1 MGLFDIFK
9 TESKPKKDKYQKDD
23 AVDLIRKKKFA
34 IFGFGPQ
41 GQVHA
46 QNLKDS
52 GIDNIVIALRDNS
65 KSKSDAETKG
75 FKVMKFS
82 RAAEWADIIM
92 ILLPDDVQK
101 DIYTKYIEQY
111 VKEGSVI
118 GFHTKSHLQEKNFII
133 RPDLGEF
140 NIFSNLNGKALRN
153 SFKKGNTLKEFS
165 YTVDS
170 KRSFAPYDIALAYL
184 IAIGSSSPDIS
195 YITNEKNPFDP
206 KRLETSIHQEIWVQ
220 CSNKNCKDYSHH
232 FQIRE
237 ASIEFR
243 KCPECGKKL
252 KNVSGKINP
261 NTQGSGII
269 NPKNEEEKKQGTSVG
284 TGFFVDNKG
293 HIVTNYHVV
302 KSNEN
307 RSKIIFK
314 NEETKVNVIAY
325 DEILDIALLKAKV
338 KNKNYIKFSN
348 SSPTKAQ
355 NILVAGY
362 PYGKDISDDL
372 KITSGIIN
380 SLKGIKNNT
389 SMLQIDAAVN
399 PGNSGGPIVDKETG
413 SLVGVATM
421 KLSKDYTKAAY
432 GVESENINYGIKSSQ
447 VKDFLEANNIN
458 ISLKKNKLKI
468 SELEEST
475 VFVFS

>member
-9 TESKPKKDKYQKDD
+9 SENEPKKKKYQKDD
-23 AVDLIRKKKFA
+23 AVDLIRKKNFA

-46 QNLKDS
+46 MNLKDS

-65 KSKSDAETKG
+65 KSITEAESKG
-75 FKVMKFS
+75 FKVMKFTK
-82 RAAEWADIIM
+82 AAEWADIIM
-92 ILLPDDVQK
+92 ILLPDDIQK
-101 DIYTKYIEQY
+101 EIYAKYIEQY

-118 GFHTKSHLQEKNFII
+118 GFHVKSRSQKKNFTI
-133 RPDLGEF
+133 RSDLGEF
-140 NIFSNLNGKALRN
+140 FVYTKLNGKDLRD
-153 SFKKGNTLKEFS
+153 SFKKANPNEISYIVNTN
-165 YTVDS
+165 
-170 KRSFAPYDIALAYL
+170 RSFAPNDIALAYL
-184 IAIGSSSPDIS
+184 IAIGNSSPDIS
-195 YITNEKNPFDP
+195 YIANEKNPFDP
-206 KRLETSIHQEIWVQ
+206 KRFENAEIDEDLDET
-220 CSNKNCKDYSHH
+220 K
-232 FQIRE
+232 
-237 ASIEFR
+237 
-243 KCPECGKKL
+243 
-252 KNVSGKINP
+252 
-261 NTQGSGII
+261 
-269 NPKNEEEKKQGTSVG
+269 PKNKEEDKNQNPSKGSVG
-284 TGFFVDNKG
+284 TGFFVDNQG
-293 HIVTNYHVV
+293 HIITNYHVV

-307 RSKIIFK
+307 KSKIMFK
-314 NEETKVNVIAY
+314 NEETKVSLVAF